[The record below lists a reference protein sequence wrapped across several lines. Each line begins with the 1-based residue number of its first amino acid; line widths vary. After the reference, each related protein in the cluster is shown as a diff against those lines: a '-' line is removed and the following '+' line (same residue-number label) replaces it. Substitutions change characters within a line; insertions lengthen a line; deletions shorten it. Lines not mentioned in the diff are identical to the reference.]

1 MGGVLRRNFLGDCGG
16 GCYTVTASNLLPAR
30 FHPTHKWCG
39 ISHSPLFKWPRDPA
53 RYPMSSKKRFGL
65 RRRRG
70 LSRVITE
77 VIIIVIVLGA
87 CALAGLYFTGT
98 LSSLIGG
105 SNPVLMVE
113 AASSSVNLGNG
124 SGTIYLTLKNSGSG
138 TLQLS
143 SLTIDGKTN
152 ITITG
157 VGGIPRLAWGTGDHH
172 INGTFTASSPL
183 AGVSGNSIL
192 IPSGQVTTLKFTF
205 DGSTNK
211 LTDVLDIGVNYSGVA
226 FPLSGNPI
234 QFRFLLPS
242 W

>member
-1 MGGVLRRNFLGDCGG
+1 M
-16 GCYTVTASNLLPAR
+16 
-30 FHPTHKWCG
+30 
-39 ISHSPLFKWPRDPA
+39 
-53 RYPMSSKKRFGL
+53 
-65 RRRRG
+65 
-70 LSRVITE
+70 
-77 VIIIVIVLGA
+77 
-87 CALAGLYFTGT
+87 AGLYFTGT

-124 SGTIYLTLKNSGSG
+124 SGTIYLTLKNSGGG

-143 SLTIDGKTN
+143 NLIIDGKTTLN
-152 ITITG
+152 ITG
-157 VGGIPRLAWGTGDHH
+157 VNGIPQLKWGTHT
-172 INGTFTASSPL
+172 INGTFTATSPL

>member
-1 MGGVLRRNFLGDCGG
+1 MV
-16 GCYTVTASNLLPAR
+16 
-30 FHPTHKWCG
+30 
-39 ISHSPLFKWPRDPA
+39 
-53 RYPMSSKKRFGL
+53 
-65 RRRRG
+65 
-70 LSRVITE
+70 
-77 VIIIVIVLGA
+77 VIVLGA

-113 AASSSVNLGNG
+113 AASSSVNLGDG
-124 SGTIYLTLKNSGSG
+124 SGTIYLTLKNSGGG

-143 SLTIDGKTN
+143 SLTIDGKVILN
-152 ITITG
+152 ITG
-157 VGGIPRLAWGTGDHH
+157 VNGIPHLKWGTTHD
-172 INGTFTASSPL
+172 IDGTFTATSPM

-192 IPSGQVTTLKFTF
+192 IPSGQTTTLKFTF

-211 LTDVLDIGVNYSGVA
+211 LTDVFDIGVTYSGVA
-226 FPLSGNPI
+226 FPLNGNPI